1 MWQLDVEPDVHGVP
15 WSATT
20 FSSSRGE
27 LARAGWGWGRKF
39 KGTCVWVRQILWH
52 ERYLTLQKSARTLL
66 RGNLLQAAA
75 CPPNLLPQFSQMLII
90 LMMMPI
96 I

>member
-20 FSSSRGE
+20 FSSSRGK
-27 LARAGWGWGRKF
+27 LARAGWGWGEKVQRNMRL
-39 KGTCVWVRQILWH
+39 VRQILWH
-52 ERYLTLQKSARTLL
+52 ARYLTLQKSARTLL
-66 RGNLLQAAA
+66 RGNLLQAA